1 MTPSKT
7 KADPKQ
13 VAAQVRAY
21 HAAQTPAARRFLKAL
36 RDAIAATAPDAT
48 PIFSYGI
55 PGFRLEGHPLIW
67 YAAWKNHVS
76 VYPFSAETLKAA
88 KVDPRRYET
97 SKGTIRFP
105 LDEPPP
111 IALVKRLLKLRMA
124 ELKDQTGD
132 RRPRAKANKAR

>member
-7 KADPKQ
+7 KADSQQ
-13 VAAQVRAY
+13 VAAQVRDY

-36 RDAIAATAPDAT
+36 RDTVIATAPDAT

-55 PGFRLEGHPLIW
+55 PGFRLEGQPLIW

-76 VYPFSAETLKAA
+76 VYPFSAETLRAA
-88 KVDPRRYET
+88 KVDPARYVT

-105 LDEPPP
+105 LAEQPPV
-111 IALVKRLLKLRMA
+111 ALVKRLVKLRMA
-124 ELKDQTGD
+124 ELRKRTAL
-132 RRPRAKANKAR
+132 RRTHAQGK